1 MTTLNDPVEFDR
13 QLKDVLADF
22 ARTMLTEFRLDVILD
37 ELVSRIVMLLPITAA
52 GVTLIGADHSAHK
65 AAASDRDAL
74 RFEHLQSD
82 LGEGP
87 CIEAFHSGAPVE
99 VPDLALSSRFPLFTS
114 HALKA
119 GLRAVFTFPLHH
131 GNHRLGALDLYR
143 DTPGPLTEDAVDAAK
158 TLADVAAAYLINA
171 QGRLDLNTASARAQE
186 AAIHDTLTGLP
197 NRTLLVDRLHHALAR
212 TQRNKLVHALIYLD
226 LDGFK
231 RVNDIYGHST
241 GDHLLV
247 AVAQRLDAAIRP
259 SDTAARLHGD
269 EFAVLCED
277 LDDAAHGQQIAQRL
291 EDAFVAPFRI
301 DGMELADSASIGI
314 AYGTADDRDPEA
326 IIHRADLAML
336 EAKRVRSGPEVFTPD
351 LQVTADDRAT
361 LTMDLQHAVNR
372 DQLRTVYQPIVELA
386 TGTTTGF
393 EALLRWTHPSR
404 GPVSPAVLIPLAEES
419 GLITDIGRFVLRRA
433 VHDRRIQ
440 HRPVGGPPM
449 AMSVN
454 VSARQLMAGDFT
466 AVVAETL
473 SEIPPDR
480 LHLEVTESVLLADEA
495 RAREVLGDLKDMGV
509 TMSLDDFGTGYS
521 SLIYLKRFP
530 FDIIKIDRSFVND
543 LVRDAAS
550 HAIVSSI
557 IDLVHVLGMTA
568 IAEGIETDAQRE
580 LLTELG
586 CDAGQGYLFARPG
599 PLPASD

>member
-1 MTTLNDPVEFDR
+1 MTTLNDPVELDR
-13 QLKDVLADF
+13 QLRDVLADF
-22 ARTMLTEFRLDVILD
+22 ARTMLTEFRLDFILD

-52 GVTLIGADHSAHK
+52 GVTLIGADHSPHK

-74 RFEHLQSD
+74 RFEHLQSE

-87 CIEAFHSGAPVE
+87 CIEAFRSGAPVE
-99 VPDLALSSRFPLFTS
+99 LPDLAASNRFPLFTS
-114 HALKA
+114 NALKA
-119 GLRAVFTFPLHH
+119 GLRAVFTFPLFH
-131 GNHRLGALDLYR
+131 GDHRLGALDLYR
-143 DTPGPLTEDAVDAAK
+143 DTPGPLTADAVDAAK

-171 QGRLDLNTASARAQE
+171 QGRLDLSTASARAQE
-186 AAIHDTLTGLP
+186 AAIHDSLTGLP

-212 TQRNKLVHALIYLD
+212 TQRSKLVHALIYLD

-277 LDDAAHGQQIAQRL
+277 LDDVSQGHQIAQRL
-291 EDAFVAPFRI
+291 EDAFAAPFRI
-301 DGMELADSASIGI
+301 DGMELASSASIGI
-314 AYGTADDRDPEA
+314 AYGTATDHDPEA
-326 IIHRADLAML
+326 IIHRADLAMF
-336 EAKRVRSGPEVFTPD
+336 EAKRVRSGPQVFSAD

-361 LTMDLQHAVNR
+361 LSMDLQHAVSR
-372 DQLRTVYQPIVELA
+372 DQLNTVYQPIVELA

-419 GLITDIGRFVLRRA
+419 GLISDIGRFVLRRT
-433 VHDRRIQ
+433 VHDRRLQ
-440 HRPVGGPPM
+440 QRPISGPPM

-454 VSARQLMAGDFT
+454 VSAQQLMAGDFT

-480 LHLEVTESVLLADEA
+480 LHLEVTESVLLADEV
-495 RAREVLGDLKDMGV
+495 RARDVLRDLKDMGV

-530 FDIIKIDRSFVND
+530 FDIIKIDRSFVSD

-568 IAEGIETDAQRE
+568 IAEGIETEEQRE
-580 LLTELG
+580 LLSELG
-586 CDAGQGYLFARPG
+586 CDAGQGFLFARPG
-599 PLPASD
+599 PLPEPR